1 MEIRFP
7 SEQDEDIPTIRIDIL
22 VDNIKVGHVRLV
34 PHSEFL
40 YEIHITSI
48 VEEYKGQ
55 ALPIAR
61 MVWPFLFQ
69 NLKKVEKFIAM
80 IPSQNRLAV
89 ALAKRSGMHQEGYIK
104 DSIKINGVFQDQII
118 LTIARGDI

>member
-1 MEIRFP
+1 MYVRFP
-7 SEQDEDIPTIRIDIL
+7 SEQDEYIPSIRVDIL
-22 VDNIKVGHVRLV
+22 VDNCKVGHVRLV
-34 PHSEFL
+34 PHSEYL

-55 ALPIAR
+55 ALVLAR
-61 MVWPFLFQ
+61 MVWPFLFK

-80 IPSQNRLAV
+80 IPSQNRLAI
-89 ALAKRSGMHQEGYIK
+89 ALAKRSGMSQEGYLK
-104 DSIKINGVFQDQII
+104 NSIKINDILQDQII